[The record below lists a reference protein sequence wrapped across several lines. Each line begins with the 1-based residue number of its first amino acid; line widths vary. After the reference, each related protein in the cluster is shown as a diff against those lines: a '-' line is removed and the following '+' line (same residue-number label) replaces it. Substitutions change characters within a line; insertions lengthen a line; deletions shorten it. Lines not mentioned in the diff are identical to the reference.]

1 MSPSPPLHPRSDT
14 APSGQRP
21 GSETF
26 RDFLTVLYKRRKL
39 FWGVFL
45 LFSVSAWWF
54 GETFDPIYRAN
65 AQVYLK
71 GRLETVQSED
81 VDNPGMSRY
90 RKADLS
96 DVASEM
102 ELMRS
107 RDVVDGV
114 CTNPE
119 FLVSSPWREPPKDQ
133 AWGDSPEEDRRLAWR
148 FYILTNFEANA
159 IPNTNVVNLTMKD
172 WDAQRAA
179 DIVNALADSYA
190 QYRSGSLGGKIRL
203 EELTDQAANA
213 KKSFKEAEASLHT
226 FKSENGLLLDLATMV
241 TSLTEKSTKLL
252 DQINELDGAIERGQI
267 QIVELQELL
276 GQGSPLLLG
285 LPEIANNQAVIA
297 LQASRSDISLKIVEA
312 LQHNLENSAEVAS
325 LRGQM
330 ESASSRMQA
339 VIGDIAGGLVRT
351 AETELMQNGA
361 VVDDLRKKHAE
372 AVATLSDVGRASL
385 EMESLQNDLDRAR
398 DAYNL
403 AEKRVDS
410 AKTTGLTLPDFL
422 VDVGGYANVPQFPSF
437 PPLPWIRTTLAILG
451 GLFFALTSV
460 FLGAF
465 LDRSLDTPGQA
476 ERETRIPVLATF
488 RDERI
493 QSSRKG

>member
-1 MSPSPPLHPRSDT
+1 MTPEPSADPRSAGT
-14 APSGQRP
+14 GARAQA
-21 GSETF
+21 GSETV
-26 RDFLTVLYKRRKL
+26 RDLFTILYKRRRL

-45 LFSVSAWWF
+45 LFSASAWWF
-54 GETFDPIYRAN
+54 GETFDPIYRAT

-102 ELMRS
+102 QLMKS

-114 CTNPE
+114 CANPN
-119 FLVSSPWREPPKDQ
+119 FLARSPWKNPPEEQ
-133 AWGDSPEEDRRLAWR
+133 AWADFSEEDRRRAWR
-148 FYILTNFEANA
+148 FYILSNFEAAA
-159 IPNTNVVNLTMKD
+159 IPNTNVISLAMKD
-172 WDAQRAA
+172 WDPNRAA
-179 DIVNALADSYA
+179 EIVNALADSYSK
-190 QYRSGSLGGKIRL
+190 YRSGSLGGKLRL
-203 EELTDQAANA
+203 DQLVKQAEEA
-213 KKSFKEAEASLHT
+213 KTVFQTSETTLHDFKKA
-226 FKSENGLLLDLATMV
+226 NGLLLDLTTMV
-241 TSLTEKSTKLL
+241 GSLNEKSTKLL
-252 DQINELDGAIERGQI
+252 DKVNDLEGLVERGRI
-267 QIVELQELL
+267 HIVELQELL
-276 GQGSPLLLG
+276 GEESPFLLG
-285 LPEIANNQAVIA
+285 LPEVSGNQAVVA
-297 LQASRSDISLKIVEA
+297 LQASRSELSLRLVDA
-312 LQHNLENSAEVAS
+312 LQHNLEDSSVVSS

-330 ESASSRMQA
+330 DSATGRLQEVVA
-339 VIGDIAGGLVRT
+339 DITGGLVRT
-351 AETELMQNGA
+351 AETELIQN
-361 VVDDLRKKHAE
+361 E
-372 AVATLSDVGRASL
+372 AVLADLHKKQEATAAHLNDVGTASL
-385 EMESLQNDLDRAR
+385 HMESLQNDLERAR
-398 DAYNL
+398 NAYNL
-403 AEKRVDS
+403 AEKRVDT

-476 ERETRIPVLATF
+476 ERETRIPVLATI

-493 QSSRKG
+493 RRHKQG